1 MKQSQERNGHH
12 QSLRDDTGAAAAQ
25 SGQTGN
31 ATGVSMV
38 GNATATPT
46 IQMPPAKT
54 LIENS
59 DNSVRAGTNPQAG
72 APPQSPGVAAAQPQ
86 SAVAAPASD
95 PATASAT
102 TQTDPKADA
111 GADENAKPRPAW
123 IKPLAITLGLV
134 ALVFAAIWG
143 YRFMQFSASH
153 ASTDDAQIVTDV
165 VQITPQIGGNI
176 TKLHVDENQKVKAGD
191 LLAELDDSTY
201 QADLAAAKA
210 NLAVA
215 RASEQGA
222 GSTVQ
227 LTNETGVAQIA
238 QAQSGVS
245 QAQSSIGASQA
256 DVQRT
261 IAGVASAQAAV
272 SSANANVSTAEATLQ
287 SAAAARRRAAQ
298 NVISA
303 QAQVTTAQAG
313 VKAAQANVTAAQAN
327 AEKAAKDET
336 RYLSLLK
343 QDAVSAQTV
352 DVATAAAASARA
364 QVDNAQQNVAQAQA
378 TVLQRQADVAAARDA
393 VSAADAT
400 IAQARA
406 QIAAAR
412 DAVTAAQANV
422 RQTQAQVDAAKQNVS
437 VSEAK
442 RSQAVGQLQQ
452 AQTAP
457 RQVAVQQANQLTAS
471 AKIKQAE
478 AAVLNAEIALKRT
491 KIYAPVSGTI
501 SKDTA
506 QIGQQV
512 AVGQAIMAVLP
523 NNDVWVVA
531 NFKETQLKDVRP
543 GQPVEVEVDTYPGH
557 KFRGRVDSLAAAT
570 GATFALLP
578 PDNATGNYTKVVQ
591 RVPVKIVF
599 EDKQPDLD
607 RLRGGLSVVATIQ
620 TK

>member
-1 MKQSQERNGHH
+1 MKQTQDRNGQ
-12 QSLRDDTGAAAAQ
+12 QSLREDTQAAATR
-25 SGQTGN
+25 GVETGIS
-31 ATGVSMV
+31 AGVSSSI
-38 GNATATPT
+38 TAASTPT
-46 IQMPPAKT
+46 IQVSPANNQS
-54 LIENS
+54 ENS
-59 DNSVRAGTNPQAG
+59 DTPAREDTNDHAA
-72 APPQSPGVAAAQPQ
+72 APPQSPGPAATAQPQ
-86 SAVAAPASD
+86 AAIAVPPSDAAAPA
-95 PATASAT
+95 P
-102 TQTDPKADA
+102 PKPESKPEADTN
-111 GADENAKPRPAW
+111 EKSKPKPRW
-123 IKPLAITLGLV
+123 VKPLAITLGLV

-165 VQITPQIGGNI
+165 IQVTPQIGGNI
-176 TKLHVDENQKVKAGD
+176 TKLHVKENQKVQAGA
-191 LLAELDDSTY
+191 LIAELDDAAY
-201 QADLAAAKA
+201 QADLAAAQA

-222 GSTVQ
+222 GSAVQ
-227 LTNETGVAQIA
+227 LTNETSAAQIT

-245 QAQSSIGASQA
+245 QAQSGIGASQA

-272 SSANANVSTAEATLQ
+272 SSANANVSTAQATQQ
-287 SAAAARRRAAQ
+287 SAIAARRRAVQ
-298 NVISA
+298 NVNSA

-327 AEKAAKDET
+327 SDKAAKDET

-352 DVATAAAASARA
+352 DVATAAASSARA

-378 TVLQRQADVAAARDA
+378 TVLQRRADVAAAQDA

-422 RQTQAQVDAAKQNVS
+422 RQTQAQVDAAKQNVA

-491 KIYAPVSGTI
+491 KIYAPASGTV
-501 SKDTA
+501 SRNTA

-543 GQPVEVEVDTYPGH
+543 GQPVEVEVDTFPGH
-557 KFRGRVDSLAAAT
+557 KFRARVDSLAAAT

-599 EDKQPDLD
+599 ADKQSDLD